1 MISLRCQR
9 SLQIRVQKLLN
20 KPAGAAAAAEAAADT
35 SIVVAAAA
43 SAFSGSA
50 TLVKSGD
57 DSSLNW
63 HSHVMHLTNP
73 LARETAQLYAD
84 HLHILTL
91 ALLSRLS
98 ISFA

>member
-1 MISLRCQR
+1 M
-9 SLQIRVQKLLN
+9 LN

-43 SAFSGSA
+43 SAYSGSA
-50 TLVKSGD
+50 TLVTSGD

-98 ISFA
+98 IYFA